1 MLFWQRFGNFDW
13 LIDNT
18 YRIRRWKECT
28 RRIYAHASIVAFP
41 VSGTHVCLPFRKFWH
56 SRSNLKA
63 TTRFLWWMLNLFLRK
78 SSLSV
83 SKERRLFWRQGYEMI
98 LMRSKYVYS
107 CDFGDIRLFYLN
119 DFGKERKEDTG
130 DSAQFNNIFFWINW
144 WLSSYNDHKL
154 IC

>member
-1 MLFWQRFGNFDW
+1 MLFLATFWQFW
-13 LIDNT
+13 LVDRQYVSYSAVERMHSANL
-18 YRIRRWKECT
+18 RACVNR
-28 RRIYAHASIVAFP
+28 SLS
-41 VSGTHVCLPFRKFWH
+41 VSGIHVCLPFRKFWH

-98 LMRSKYVYS
+98 LMRSKYAYS

-130 DSAQFNNIFFWINW
+130 DSAQFNNIFFSESIDDYHHIMTTN
-144 WLSSYNDHKL
+144 
-154 IC
+154 